1 MKYFLDTANI
11 EEIKK
16 ANELGLISGVT
27 TNPSLVSKEDKAFED
42 VLKEIVE
49 IVDGPIS
56 AEVISEDSKGMIREA
71 EELVKIHK
79 NIVIKIPMTEEGLK
93 ATRILSE
100 KGIKVNVT
108 LIFTS
113 TQALA
118 AAKAGATYVSPFI
131 GRLDDIGLNGMELL
145 EEIMYI
151 FKSYGV
157 EAEVIAASIRNKN
170 HLIGA
175 AMAGSDIATI
185 PYNTLI
191 DSLKHPLT
199 DQGIEKFLSDWNKSK

>member
-71 EELVKIHK
+71 EE
-79 NIVIKIPMTEEGLK
+79 
-93 ATRILSE
+93 
-100 KGIKVNVT
+100 
-108 LIFTS
+108 
-113 TQALA
+113 
-118 AAKAGATYVSPFI
+118 
-131 GRLDDIGLNGMELL
+131 
-145 EEIMYI
+145 
-151 FKSYGV
+151 
-157 EAEVIAASIRNKN
+157 
-170 HLIGA
+170 
-175 AMAGSDIATI
+175 
-185 PYNTLI
+185 
-191 DSLKHPLT
+191 
-199 DQGIEKFLSDWNKSK
+199 